1 MDPEGRYFTPANV
14 PQIGWRSL
22 DEIRAVL
29 RAQGVTAADPAEVD
43 ALVRIRTWSES
54 CHEFAHF
61 TDDELA
67 DGIMAVHTTIDG
79 WSRDE
84 LVAAQAYWRASGE
97 DIKRVWRIG
106 RWDGRQQRMTGRWEY
121 AVSKTKLAQA
131 LWPTLR
137 AKIDHCRADADQAG
151 RGRLGGGALCA
162 VGYGPGSQV
171 RTRGSGAGCLMYARA
186 CRRESCRWFPVLASE
201 KDV

>member
-1 MDPEGRYFTPANV
+1 VRTWLPIKPPTCLYIAVDPEGRYFTPANV

-67 DGIMAVHTTIDG
+67 DGVSVA
-79 WSRDE
+79 E
-84 LVAAQAYWRASGE
+84 LLTEPSAAAARRQSGYRA
-97 DIKRVWRIG
+97 R
-106 RWDGRQQRMTGRWEY
+106 
-121 AVSKTKLAQA
+121 
-131 LWPTLR
+131 
-137 AKIDHCRADADQAG
+137 
-151 RGRLGGGALCA
+151 
-162 VGYGPGSQV
+162 
-171 RTRGSGAGCLMYARA
+171 RTRPGPPAGAARQSTSD
-186 CRRESCRWFPVLASE
+186 R
-201 KDV
+201 